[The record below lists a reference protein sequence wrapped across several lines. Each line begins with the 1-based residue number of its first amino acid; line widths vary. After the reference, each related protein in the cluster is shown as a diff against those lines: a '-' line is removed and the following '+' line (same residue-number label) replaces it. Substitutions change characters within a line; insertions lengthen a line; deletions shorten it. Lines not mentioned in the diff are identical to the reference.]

1 MKTLDHL
8 VHMVNQIARNFGT
21 LDRDA
26 AAEAVAGH
34 ILLYWDPRMKR
45 RISAHIVDGAETGLS
60 DVAALAID
68 IVTQKSQRSAADSVA
83 AES

>member
-1 MKTLDHL
+1 MNTLDHL
-8 VHMVNQIARNFGT
+8 VHMINQIARNFGT

-45 RISAHIVDGAETGLS
+45 RIIAHVTDGAETGLS
-60 DVAALAID
+60 DVAALAVG
-68 IVTQKSQRSAADSVA
+68 IVGQKSQPSAADTLATQS
-83 AES
+83 

>member
-21 LDRDA
+21 LERDA

-68 IVTQKSQRSAADSVA
+68 IVTQKSQRSAADTVA
-83 AES
+83 TES

>member
-34 ILLYWDPRMKR
+34 ILLYWDPRMKS
-45 RISAHIVDGAETGLS
+45 RIIAAVTDGTGSDLS
-60 DVAALAID
+60 DVAALAVG
-68 IVTQKSQRSAADSVA
+68 IVAQKAQAPAADTVVTGA
-83 AES
+83 

>member
-1 MKTLDHL
+1 MNTLDHL

-45 RISAHIVDGAETGLS
+45 RIIAAVADEAGSDLS
-60 DVAALAID
+60 DVAALAVA
-68 IVTQKSQRSAADSVA
+68 IVADKAEPAATGA
-83 AES
+83 

>member
-21 LDRDA
+21 LERDA

-45 RISAHIVDGAETGLS
+45 RITAHMVDGAETGLS

-68 IVTQKSQRSAADSVA
+68 IVMQKSQPSATDSVA

>member
-21 LDRDA
+21 LECDA

-45 RISAHIVDGAETGLS
+45 RITAHIVDGAETGLS

-68 IVTQKSQRSAADSVA
+68 IVTQKSQPSATDSVA